1 MFRPQNED
9 LEKYIQQASLLE
21 PKIPWYTKDKDV
33 RSSSICRQEIRTSNE
48 KRIVNHLE
56 HGEIKIKLENNLEK
70 TEKYLEKDELIS
82 ASSCR
87 QDTNSFVLNSY
98 GRLVSPIRTSS
109 RKSRPSGQNAGRSK
123 SPVSRSNERPRSPTV
138 KLKRR
143 SRSPVSRSVRSKSP
157 ISRSARAKSPDSRSK
172 RSKSPV
178 SRSRKSKSPVSRS
191 KRSKS
196 PVIRSKKTRS
206 LNSMSKRS
214 KSPMVSKS
222 PIKNEGGSNK
232 NSRDSK
238 MSAAKQFDDVV
249 NRLILEAE
257 ERLAAKMEQI
267 EELKKNV
274 NTGKDIDLR
283 CNKQIDKESSSAFLN
298 DNPARSS
305 NITFV
310 GNPFDFSTNDRKE
323 NPQMIGEF
331 GTNFEDIF
339 TGPTVLRKGLNQD
352 HENLDEIDEDNPFDS
367 RLQRKK
373 DKLRPLSAD
382 EELDLL
388 FSKNTQASRSVEN
401 PNIDSAD
408 EDNPFDSRQSL
419 RKRKDLHETSNE
431 LITKEKDELER
442 KMSFNCK
449 KDEDSQSEEINQK
462 LMIESKKE
470 KLKQKILSKVL
481 ERRLANRLKEK
492 DQVKS
497 KNKSNEK
504 QEDIE
509 LSLPMEVLED
519 PDLEMSP
526 FWTPS
531 KVHVIDLNT
540 KKFKPTFTEVSVT
553 ESLLSVKDIPDRS
566 KKIQRHPPKPV
577 KPVKSKTPL
586 PEVPPPPKLGEAK
599 PSKPPAPVNVDIP
612 EPPSP
617 PRIRAG
623 KMSKME
629 IEQKKKTSSS
639 SASASLLPVENIELP
654 QTSTQVP
661 QTSTQVPQ
669 TITQVPQT
677 STQVTQTS
685 TQVSQKLS
693 VPENTFMKGPIPE
706 TTFTSVHTSEN
717 IFMSAEIPN
726 NPYFGAQ
733 ILNNSFMGSQMP
745 EQALMHSSW
754 MSGTTDA
761 RPAILGSG
769 PQMES
774 TICHRQISG
783 TSFLTGLRFF
793 SPSYGNIIN
802 I

>member
-48 KRIVNHLE
+48 KRIVNPLE

-70 TEKYLEKDELIS
+70 TEKNLEKDVLLS
-82 ASSCR
+82 VSSCR
-87 QDTNSFVLNSY
+87 QDTNSFVLNSD

-109 RKSRPSGQNAGRSK
+109 SKSRPSRQNAGRSK
-123 SPVSRSNERPRSPTV
+123 SPVSRSNERPRSPTD

-157 ISRSARAKSPDSRSK
+157 ISRSARAKSPVSRSK

-206 LNSMSKRS
+206 PNSMSKRS

-222 PIKNEGGSNK
+222 PIKDEGGSNK

-283 CNKQIDKESSSAFLN
+283 CNTQIDKESSSAFLN

-310 GNPFDFSTNDRKE
+310 GNPFDLSTNDRKE

-373 DKLRPLSAD
+373 AKLKPLSVD

-388 FSKNTQASRSVEN
+388 FSKNTQDSRSMEN

-599 PSKPPAPVNVDIP
+599 PSKPPAPVYVDIP

-661 QTSTQVPQ
+661 QT
-669 TITQVPQT
+669 ITQVPRT

-685 TQVSQKLS
+685 TQVSQQLS

-706 TTFTSVHTSEN
+706 TTFTSLHTSEN

-726 NPYFGAQ
+726 NPYLGAQ

-754 MSGTTDA
+754 TSGTTDA

-783 TSFLTGLRFF
+783 TSVLTGLRFF